1 MADKSKNLNTELTE
15 LLQPLVAAAGL
26 YLEDIV
32 LKRAGKYTTLQV
44 IVDLESGTGGVDS
57 MQLDELTRSISAQ
70 LDKNDPISGPYTLEV
85 STPGVERLLTQQ
97 RHYLRAS
104 GHLIAFVLQDGEQF
118 TARLQKVA
126 ESSLVVVPEIKEKHR
141 IRSGEPREI
150 SLSEVKKARVVVE
163 LRQLD

>member
-44 IVDLESGTGGVDS
+44 VVDLESGTGGVDS

-104 GHLIAFVLQDGEQF
+104 GHLIAFVLQDGEEL

-126 ESSLVVVPEIKEKHR
+126 ESSLVVVPETKEKHR

-150 SLSEVKKARVVVE
+150 FLSEVKKARVVVE